1 MTSNIAQPT
10 ELAREIQRRMKA
22 LRLSIAEL
30 ERRAD
35 VPQGRVKNILLGKS
49 QNPRTDTISKI
60 AKALGCTANDL
71 TGGSNSEANITNS
84 PDLPPEPQPRSDHD
98 AHEPNGTLPITELD
112 VRASAGPGA
121 LVEAE
126 NPTHIWRVPQDVIRS
141 YTPAPA
147 SDLKIITVFGDSME
161 PVLMPGQ
168 RVMVDTA
175 DTTPSP
181 PGIFVVWDGL
191 ALVIKRVQVVP
202 HSDPLRVVISSD
214 NPRYLPYERTLDEA
228 HIRGRVIGGWK
239 WM

>member
-1 MTSNIAQPT
+1 MMADAPQATD
-10 ELAREIQRRMKA
+10 LAREIQRRMKA
-22 LRLSIAEL
+22 LNLSIAEL
-30 ERRAD
+30 ERRAG
-35 VPQGRVKNILLGKS
+35 VPSGRVKGILQGKS
-49 QNPRTDTISKI
+49 KHPRSDTIRLV
-60 AKALGCTANDL
+60 AKALECTVNDL
-71 TGGSNSEANITNS
+71 VGGSEAEANIATS
-84 PDLPPEPQPRSDHD
+84 PDLPPEHPRDNGG
-98 AHEPNGTLPITELD
+98 AEPNGTFPITELD
-112 VRASAGPGA
+112 VRVSAGPGA

-141 YTPAPA
+141 YTSAPA

-161 PVLMPGQ
+161 PSLMPGQ

-175 DTTPSP
+175 DITPSP

-191 ALVIKRVQVVP
+191 ALVIKRVQVVA

-214 NPRYLPYERTLDEA
+214 NPRYQPYERTLSEA

>member
-1 MTSNIAQPT
+1 MTSDIAQQT
-10 ELAREIQRRMKA
+10 DLAREIQRRMKA
-22 LRLSIAEL
+22 LKLTIAEL
-30 ERRAD
+30 ERRAG
-35 VPQGRVKNILLGKS
+35 VPAGRVKNILLGKS
-49 QNPRTDTISKI
+49 KNPRTDTIRKI
-60 AKALGCTANDL
+60 AKALGCAASDL
-71 TGGSNSEANITNS
+71 TGEDESGENITTS
-84 PDLPPEPQPRSDHD
+84 PDLPPEPHPRDD
-98 AHEPNGTLPITELD
+98 GGAEPNGTMPITELD

-161 PVLMPGQ
+161 PSLMPGQ

-191 ALVIKRVQVVP
+191 ALVIKRVQVVA

-214 NPRYLPYERTLDEA
+214 NPRYQPYERTLAEA